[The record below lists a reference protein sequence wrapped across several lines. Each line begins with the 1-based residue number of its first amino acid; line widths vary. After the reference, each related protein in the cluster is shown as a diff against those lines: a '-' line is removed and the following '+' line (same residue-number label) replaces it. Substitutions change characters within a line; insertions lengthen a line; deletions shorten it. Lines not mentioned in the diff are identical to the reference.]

1 MASHEYLRGGIYWA
15 NLAKYPQSSV
25 QGGYR
30 PVVIV
35 SSVAGCISSDVV
47 TICPMTTKIKDL
59 SVNVNI
65 KPLVKGRPQQVLTN
79 QLITIPKSLLTSP
92 SGCLDMEDLANVEQ
106 GVMTSLGILKPIV
119 DKAKASQEALL
130 QAKKDKEAMEN
141 LIPQAKDIINKLTEI
156 VNRSKVSK
164 VRPDVSRRYVRRSE
178 GEIEEFIKEWE
189 DNGNDRNEVAEAFG
203 FNSYSSAY
211 NFWVNHKKRL

>member
-15 NLAKYPQSSV
+15 NLSKYPQSSV

-47 TICPMTTKIKDL
+47 TICPLTTKIKDL
-59 SVNVNI
+59 SVNVTV
-65 KPLVKGRPQQVLTN
+65 KPLINGRPQQVLTN
-79 QLITIPKSLLTSP
+79 QLVTVPKSLLTNP
-92 SGCLDMEDLANVEQ
+92 SGWLDKEDLAKVEQ

-130 QAKKDKEAMEN
+130 QAKKDKEDLEN

-164 VRPDVSRRYVRRSE
+164 VGPEAPRKYIRRSKE
-178 GEIEEFIKEWE
+178 EIEEFIKEWE